1 MGKWW
6 EECFNVYGLQIVTLA
21 SSYLIDKS
29 LERHRR
35 DGEDFGRRDGVDFTV
50 ATSTSAR
57 QESGL
62 VSFKSRLQCPCIAR
76 LAMKG
81 LRRSNIGSQ
90 KNKSLSPVFLQ
101 Q

>member
-35 DGEDFGRRDGVDFTV
+35 DGVDFTV

-76 LAMKG
+76 SAMKG

>member
-35 DGEDFGRRDGVDFTV
+35 DGEDFTV